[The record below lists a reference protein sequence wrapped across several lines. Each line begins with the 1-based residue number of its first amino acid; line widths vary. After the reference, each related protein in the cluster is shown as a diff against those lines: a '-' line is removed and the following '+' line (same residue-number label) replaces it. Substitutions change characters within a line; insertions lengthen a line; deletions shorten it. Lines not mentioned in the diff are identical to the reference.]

1 MAYKYILT
9 EVKDNIGILAL
20 NQPDKMNALGAAV
33 EREIT
38 DCLNTWANGKEVKV
52 VILKANGKVFCSGH
66 DRLEVRDGTPSS
78 IRALFQTS
86 YNMMTCMRSV
96 RMPIIAQVHGIAMA
110 GGCHLVAGCDLAVA
124 AEQGAKF
131 GMTGLKIGYNCS
143 TPTVAVSRAVGS
155 KKCLEM
161 LFTGS
166 LYTAQEAMDM
176 GLINRVVPDDKL
188 EEETLAWAQEI
199 AKGSRITL
207 GISKQVFYGQIEMTE
222 DQAYHYAKEMMAIA
236 ALLPDAQEGF
246 TAGIE
251 KREPKFPEE

>member
-9 EVKDNIGILAL
+9 EVKDNIGILSL

-33 EREIT
+33 EKEIT
-38 DCLNTWANGKEVKV
+38 DCLKTWADGKEVKV

-86 YNMMTCMRSV
+86 YEMMTCMRSV

-161 LFTGS
+161 LFTGG
-166 LYTAQEAMDM
+166 LYTAQESMEM

-188 EEETLAWAQEI
+188 EEETFAWAKEI

-222 DQAYHYAKEMMAIA
+222 DQAYHYAKEMMAIT

-251 KREPKFPEE
+251 KREPNFPEE

>member
-1 MAYKYILT
+1 MAYKYILS
-9 EVKDNIGILAL
+9 EVKDKIGILTL

-33 EREIT
+33 EKEIT
-38 DCLNTWANGKEVKV
+38 DCLTDWAKGTEVKV
-52 VILKANGKVFCSGH
+52 VILRANGKVFCSGH

-78 IRALFQTS
+78 IRNLFQTS
-86 YNMMTCMRSV
+86 YDMMTCMRKV

-124 AEQGAKF
+124 AEEGAKF

-161 LFTGS
+161 LFTGN
-166 LYTAQEAMDM
+166 LYSAQESVEM

-188 EEETLAWAQEI
+188 EEETFALAQEI

-207 GISKQVFYGQIEMTE
+207 GISKQVFYAQIEMTE

-246 TAGIE
+246 SAGIE
-251 KREPKFPEE
+251 KREPVFPEN

>member
-9 EVKDNIGILAL
+9 EVKDNIGILSL

-33 EREIT
+33 EGEIT
-38 DCLNTWANGKEVKV
+38 DCLKTWADGKEVKV
-52 VILKANGKVFCSGH
+52 VIIKANGKVFCSGH

-86 YNMMTCMRSV
+86 YEMMTCMRSV

-161 LFTGS
+161 LFTGN
-166 LYTAQEAMDM
+166 LYTPQEAMDM

-188 EEETLAWAQEI
+188 EEETFAWAKEI